1 MWRSML
7 DCHRAQYKAISESK
21 SFGTIG
27 SGKCNDNEAHLEAT
41 KELEH
46 ELLNWTIS
54 FSSWISAQKGYV
66 RVLNNWLLK
75 CLLFEPED
83 TPDGLAPFSP
93 GRIGAPPVFV
103 ICNQW
108 SQALDSVSEKEVI
121 DSMRVFSTRMLQ
133 IWEHDKLITRQ
144 RMMAK
149 VRNFD
154 RDDQKIQKQIQ
165 ALDKK
170 TLMVSRDEKRL
181 SASGNAVY
189 QNEMS
194 HVSLQSSVQ
203 RVFEAMERFTA
214 DSMKVYEELLRRTKE
229 ERLNRAGKSPISV

>member
-1 MWRSML
+1 ML
-7 DCHRAQYKAISESK
+7 DCHRAQYQAISESK
-21 SFGTIG
+21 SLGPIG
-27 SGKCNDNEAHLEAT
+27 SGKSNSEAHLGAT

-66 RVLNNWLLK
+66 RALNNWLLK
-75 CLLFEPED
+75 CLLYEPEE
-83 TPDGLAPFSP
+83 TPDGIAPFSP

-108 SQALDSVSEKEVI
+108 SQALDRLSEKEVVN
-121 DSMRVFSTRMLQ
+121 SMRVFSMSVLQ
-133 IWEHDKLITRQ
+133 IWEHDKLEMRQ
-144 RMMAK
+144 RMMENKDSERK
-149 VRNFD
+149 VRNLD

-170 TLMVSRDEKRL
+170 MVIVSRDEKRL

-189 QNEMS
+189 QSEMS
-194 HVSLQSSVQ
+194 NSSLQSSLQ
-203 RVFEAMERFTA
+203 RIFEAMERFTA
-214 DSMKVYEELLRRTKE
+214 DSMKVYEELLQRCEE
-229 ERLNRAGKSPISV
+229 ERLNREQEKVL